1 MLCRVNNAHKGS
13 YSDKLH
19 SRTQSNGEKSGPR
32 SLAVIYL
39 LLSRADSQ
47 QKKPAED
54 RVIRLARNITTLLFS
69 SILFVS
75 LNDAKVALLLHSSD
89 KGEECYFRISNISSV
104 CL

>member
-1 MLCRVNNAHKGS
+1 MHIKVAIPIS
-13 YSDKLH
+13 YTLELKAMARKVARDH
-19 SRTQSNGEKSGPR
+19 
-32 SLAVIYL
+32 L
-39 LLSRADSQ
+39 LLSTCYYLVPIANK
-47 QKKPAED
+47 KKPAED